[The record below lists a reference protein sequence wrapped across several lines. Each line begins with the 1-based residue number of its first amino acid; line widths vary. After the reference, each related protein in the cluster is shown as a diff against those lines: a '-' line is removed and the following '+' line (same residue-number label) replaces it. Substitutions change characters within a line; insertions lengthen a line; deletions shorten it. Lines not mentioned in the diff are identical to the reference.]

1 LSKQIAKMGED
12 GKVAIR
18 NIRRDANDKLK
29 VMKKSAEFSE
39 DAIKDLEKKI
49 QDITDKFCNDIDII
63 AADKENEIMEI

>member
-1 LSKQIAKMGED
+1 
-12 GKVAIR
+12 
-18 NIRRDANDKLK
+18 KLK